1 MLSNNLQ
8 NEVKKYLAH
17 LQFERNLSDNTLN
30 SYWIDLKKF
39 FEFIEFN
46 FSIRNITE
54 IKKNHI
60 ETYIQNIQV
69 YIDKKNKE
77 IDKKK
82 SSINR
87 SISSIKSFYKYLI
100 NNDFLNENP
109 AKSIQSIKHS
119 KKIPDI
125 LDVEEINTILNVF
138 NLNKKNDVRDK
149 SIISL
154 LYSSGLRV
162 TELTDL
168 KLTNLFLDDDIIRI
182 FGKGSKERIVPIG
195 SVAKKDLN
203 LYINNVRPLYTR
215 KGDSKGLLY
224 LSNRCKSLS
233 RKTVW
238 NIIKKSCLKASITKN
253 VSPHTFRHSFASHL
267 LEGGAGLRVVQE
279 LLGHSSISTTQIY
292 TQLDKTYLK
301 EIHKEFHPR
310 G

>member
-1 MLSNNLQ
+1 MINKTLQ

-17 LQFERNLSDNTLN
+17 LQFERNLSENTIN
-30 SYWIDLKKF
+30 SYWSDLKKF
-39 FEFIEFN
+39 FEYLEFN
-46 FSIRNITE
+46 YSIKKINE
-54 IKKNHI
+54 IKKLHI
-60 ETYIQNIQV
+60 ITYIENIQIYV
-69 YIDKKNKE
+69 DRKNNE

-100 NNDFLNENP
+100 NSGFIIENP
-109 AKSIQSIKHS
+109 TKSIQSIKQP

-125 LDVEEINTILNVF
+125 LDVEEINSILNVF
-138 NLNKKNDVRDK
+138 GLIKKNDIRDK

-162 TELTDL
+162 SELTDL
-168 KLTNLFLDDDIIRI
+168 RLSNLFLDDDIIRI
-182 FGKGSKERIVPIG
+182 FGKGNKERIVPIG
-195 SVAKKDLN
+195 SVAKNDLN
-203 LYINNVRPLYTR
+203 LYVNNVRPIYTR

-238 NIIKKSCLKASITKN
+238 NIIKKSCLKASISKN